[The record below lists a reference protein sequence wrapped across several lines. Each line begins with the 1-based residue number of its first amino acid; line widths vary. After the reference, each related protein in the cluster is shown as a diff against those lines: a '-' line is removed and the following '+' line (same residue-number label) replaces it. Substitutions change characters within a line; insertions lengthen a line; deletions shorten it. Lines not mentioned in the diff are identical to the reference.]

1 MPAVNTMTG
10 GRAALLCANA
20 ENCIYQ
26 SVDRLQC
33 CGLQIGEPPANLSNS
48 SGCAA
53 MLAHKRAP
61 SADPRANENGL
72 AGVRGHSRAT
82 AGLKSSASIR
92 DKISQWE
99 GKKESAPAPAPSCSP
114 TSAKEAEPAR
124 KKDTKTIEPQ
134 REESKR
140 FVCWERQDSGKENT
154 GKQGDSRPT
163 SPEGPGRDREGL
175 LEKGNRGKPAE
186 TSQDK
191 SSVLTHIKKLEQ
203 AMKESPSKPSIVL
216 PGNYFSPPSR
226 EDEEDTA
233 EVKGSEPIFG
243 TLGVVQPAGERRGR
257 DPENVYTEPGGVNRR
272 PWSDRSR
279 DSSNRKSYEFEDVL
293 QLSTEGCRVD
303 WYAQS
308 KLSLTRTL
316 SEENVYEDILDP
328 PSKENPYEDIELESR
343 CLGNKCP
350 LTQSPS
356 SPAPDTPT
364 KLSSKPGF
372 FRQNSER
379 RSFKLLDLR
388 KTNRD
393 GGVASPSRISP
404 PSTPS
409 SPDDTPCLSGD
420 PYNRRRRK
428 IPRLVL
434 KINGIFEARRG
445 KKRMKRVSTE
455 SSSGR
460 VTDEN
465 SESDSDTEEKLKA
478 HSQRLVSVQSML
490 RQTGRYRTLER
501 DLFELQER
509 RLFEY
514 FLVVALH
521 KAKAGAPYLP
531 EVTQQ
536 FPLKL
541 ERSFKFMRE
550 TEDQLKVIPQ
560 FCFPDAKDWAPV
572 DSFASETFSFVLTG
586 EDGSRR
592 FGYCRRLLPSGK
604 GRRLPE
610 VYCIVS
616 RLGCFD
622 LFSKILDEV
631 EKRRAISPALVQPF
645 MRAIMEAPFPAPG
658 RTITVKNFLPG
669 SGTEVI
675 ELCRPS
681 DSRLEHVDF
690 ECLFSS
696 LSLRLLLRVFASLL
710 LERRVIFTAD
720 KLSTL
725 SQCCHAV
732 VALLYP
738 FVSLPRLKE
747 LPIEEVLVVDLGS
760 SRFLRQMDDEDSI
773 LPHKLQAALEHI
785 LERRKELACERGE
798 LSSDSGSLSA
808 VVSEAFVRFFVE
820 MVGHYPLF
828 LGAGEREE
836 ESSSSSSSP
845 HPLLLPARGL
855 PQGRHP
861 PRASAASWRSS
872 WRRRC
877 SPGFI
882 QERELRRQGMRGLFE
897 VRAQD
902 YLDSLPGSE
911 HRGVNKFLKGLGSLP
926 GIPHLVGVT
935 HCPSPAHTS
944 PAPSSPGLPPSL
956 STTSAAWVPA
966 PSPGGA
972 SDDLSEV
979 LEKPLEN
986 DAEGVWSPDIEQSFQ
1001 EALAI
1006 YPPCGRRK
1014 IILSDEGKM
1023 YGRNELIAR
1032 YIKLRTGK
1040 SRTRKQVSSHIQVL
1054 ARRKARD
1061 IQVKLKDH
1069 VAKDKALQS
1078 MVAMSS
1084 AQIISASAFQNKL
1097 TLQELTRPAYP
1108 SATGFWH
1115 GAMQGLPGAE
1125 DIKPFSQQSY
1135 SPTTITGYESVVGV
1149 SVPTSASP
1157 WQGRSIAT
1165 SRFRMLEFS
1174 AFLEHQLDPE
1184 TYNKHL
1190 FVHIGQSNPSFGE
1203 PYLEAVDV
1211 RQIYDKFP
1219 EKKGGLKELYE
1230 KGPADAFFLVK
1241 FWADLS
1247 TSLQEVGSEFYGMS
1261 CLYESPESMTIT
1273 SCTRVCSFSKQVV
1286 EKVETDYG
1294 RLENGRYV
1302 YRFHRSPLCEY
1313 MINFIHKLKHL
1324 PEKYMMNSVLENFTI
1339 LQVVSNRDTMETLL
1353 CVAYVFEVSTSKH
1366 GAQHHIYRLIKD

>member
-1 MPAVNTMTG
+1 MGSVCSCRRALRMPAVNTMTG
-10 GRAALLCANA
+10 GRAVLLCTNA

-33 CGLQIGEPPANLSNS
+33 CGLKFGEPPAVGAQWPAKLKDGEAKPPLTPLENLSVS

-53 MLAHKRAP
+53 MLAHKRAT

-72 AGVRGHSRAT
+72 AGVRGLSRAT

-99 GKKESAPAPAPSCSP
+99 GKKESPPTTPAVPAAPAAPPSCP
-114 TSAKEAEPAR
+114 LVSAKEAEPAR
-124 KKDTKTIEPQ
+124 KKDSKSVEPQ
-134 REESKR
+134 REEGKR
-140 FVCWERQDSGKENT
+140 FVSWERQDSGKENS
-154 GKQGDSRPT
+154 GKMVDSRPR
-163 SPEGPGRDREGL
+163 SPEGPGRDREGVREARRQRPGQELGPDPHQEAGAGHEGEPQQAVHCVARKL
-175 LEKGNRGKPAE
+175 LLPPFQGGAGGSGGGEGIGAHFRDAGRGA
-186 TSQDK
+186 
-191 SSVLTHIKKLEQ
+191 
-203 AMKESPSKPSIVL
+203 ACW
-216 PGNYFSPPSR
+216 
-226 EDEEDTA
+226 
-233 EVKGSEPIFG
+233 
-243 TLGVVQPAGERRGR
+243 ERRRR
-257 DPENVYTEPGGVNRR
+257 DAENVYTEPGRRPSTPSRNHSAPSSTTPPTRPPTPPRGWGGPGGTSPSALHPPPPLPTCPPPGVNRR
-272 PWSDRSR
+272 PWADRPR

-343 CLGNKCP
+343 CLGNKSP
-350 LTQSPS
+350 LPQSPS
-356 SPAPDTPT
+356 SPVPDTPT
-364 KLSSKPGF
+364 KLSCKPGF

-388 KTNRD
+388 KTNRE

-420 PYNRRRRK
+420 PNNRRRRK
-428 IPRLVL
+428 IPKLVL

-445 KKRMKRVSTE
+445 KKRMKKVSQSAE

-501 DLFELQER
+501 DLLELQER

-622 LFSKILDEV
+622 LFSKV

-645 MRAIMEAPFPAPG
+645 MRAVMEAPFPAPG

-738 FVSLPRLKE
+738 FVWQHTYIPVLPPSMIDIVCTPTPFIVGLLSSSLPRLKE
-747 LPIEEVLVVDLGS
+747 LPIEEVLVVDLGN

-773 LPHKLQAALEHI
+773 LPHKLQAALEHV
-785 LERRKELACERGE
+785 LERRRELACERGE
-798 LSSDSGSLSA
+798 ISSDSSSLSA

-828 LGAGEREE
+828 LGAGERDE
-836 ESSSSSSSP
+836 ESSSSPSSSP
-845 HPLLLPARGL
+845 TP
-855 PQGRHP
+855 
-861 PRASAASWRSS
+861 SS
-872 WRRRC
+872 FQREAFRKAVSSKSLRRFLELFMETQTFT
-877 SPGFI
+877 GFI
-882 QERELRRQGMRGLFE
+882 QEREQRRQGVRGLFE

-911 HRGVNKFLKGLGSLP
+911 HRGVNKFLKGLGNKMKFLSKKTCRITFPSNSSLYLP
-926 GIPHLVGVT
+926 GIPLLVGVS
-935 HCPSPAHTS
+935 HCLSH
-944 PAPSSPGLPPSL
+944 APCPP
-956 STTSAAWVPA
+956 
-966 PSPGGA
+966 
-972 SDDLSEV
+972 
-979 LEKPLEN
+979 
-986 DAEGVWSPDIEQSFQ
+986 
-1001 EALAI
+1001 
-1006 YPPCGRRK
+1006 
-1014 IILSDEGKM
+1014 
-1023 YGRNELIAR
+1023 
-1032 YIKLRTGK
+1032 
-1040 SRTRKQVSSHIQVL
+1040 
-1054 ARRKARD
+1054 
-1061 IQVKLKDH
+1061 
-1069 VAKDKALQS
+1069 
-1078 MVAMSS
+1078 
-1084 AQIISASAFQNKL
+1084 ISASSLFL
-1097 TLQELTRPAYP
+1097 RPLP
-1108 SATGFWH
+1108 L
-1115 GAMQGLPGAE
+1115 LPGHHVCGLG
-1125 DIKPFSQQSY
+1125 
-1135 SPTTITGYESVVGV
+1135 PTPLSR
-1149 SVPTSASP
+1149 
-1157 WQGRSIAT
+1157 GR
-1165 SRFRMLEFS
+1165 
-1174 AFLEHQLDPE
+1174 Q
-1184 TYNKHL
+1184 
-1190 FVHIGQSNPSFGE
+1190 
-1203 PYLEAVDV
+1203 
-1211 RQIYDKFP
+1211 
-1219 EKKGGLKELYE
+1219 
-1230 KGPADAFFLVK
+1230 
-1241 FWADLS
+1241 
-1247 TSLQEVGSEFYGMS
+1247 
-1261 CLYESPESMTIT
+1261 
-1273 SCTRVCSFSKQVV
+1273 
-1286 EKVETDYG
+1286 
-1294 RLENGRYV
+1294 
-1302 YRFHRSPLCEY
+1302 
-1313 MINFIHKLKHL
+1313 
-1324 PEKYMMNSVLENFTI
+1324 
-1339 LQVVSNRDTMETLL
+1339 
-1353 CVAYVFEVSTSKH
+1353 
-1366 GAQHHIYRLIKD
+1366 